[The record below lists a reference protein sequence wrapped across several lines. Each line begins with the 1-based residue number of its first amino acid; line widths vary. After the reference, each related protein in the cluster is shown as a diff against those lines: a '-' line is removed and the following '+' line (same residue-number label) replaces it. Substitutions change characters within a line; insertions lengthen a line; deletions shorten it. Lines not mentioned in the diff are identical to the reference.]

1 MGALARSV
9 KRVCRAGIRHLER
22 VCQRSRSPARQRVW
36 ASLFRRGRRAR
47 SSSCIVLS
55 TCLSNNLRHLHRSF
69 FAFTF
74 PGFRLARLIVAAKV
88 PLAAGCAMRLARPR
102 GRGREGP
109 SLRGRGSYAVRRLR
123 VVAIRYAPLSHAPNA
138 CSQRNLTQRI
148 KRQAGHLKLDKK
160 RHGCDEP
167 RVLRRADQ
175 PIFSRSREKW
185 PRESKRISRA

>member
-1 MGALARSV
+1 VKPAAADWASRKSQSAATSPMGALARSV
-9 KRVCRAGIRHLER
+9 KRACRAGIRHLER

-88 PLAAGCAMRLARPR
+88 PLGPPRCAMPEC
-102 GRGREGP
+102 GCGGTGDGREGP

-138 CSQRNLTQRI
+138 CSQRNLTQRA

-160 RHGCDEP
+160 RHGVMSP
-167 RVLRRADQ
+167 
-175 PIFSRSREKW
+175 
-185 PRESKRISRA
+185 ES